1 MIRRPPRSTRTDTL
15 FPYTTLF
22 RSALN
27 KHRSIIMQNDGPPE
41 INFIDLTAD
50 IVSAHVS
57 NNSVVISDLPMLI
70 QQVHESLSGLQKS
83 AEAPPEPLVPAVS
96 IRSSVKPD
104 YIVCL
109 DDGQRLKMLARKST
123 RLN

>member
-1 MIRRPPRSTRTDTL
+1 MIRRQPRATRTDTL

-22 RSALN
+22 L
-27 KHRSIIMQNDGPPE
+27 SIIMQNDGPPE

-57 NNSVVISDLPMLI
+57 NNSVAISDLPMLI
-70 QQVHESLSGLQKS
+70 QKVHESLSGLQKS

-96 IRSSVKPD
+96 IRSRSEEHTSELQSLMPISYAV
-104 YIVCL
+104 L
-109 DDGQRLKMLARKST
+109 
-123 RLN
+123 